1 MARGVK
7 AAMQLQLVELGLP
20 FVGFGPDAA
29 KVAMDKHQTRVL
41 ASEHGVAIATGSV
54 VHPWQPPTL
63 PRPLRAEAIG

>member
-7 AAMQLQLVELGLP
+7 AAGAQLQLVELGLP

-54 VHPWQPPTL
+54 VHPGGPTL
-63 PRPLRAEAIG
+63 PPPAC